1 MRKHLSLIFS
11 LLVNNCSLY
20 FLEPSNPK
28 PQWLGIYWAPTNKN
42 TEAKLMAT
50 SAMLAYSQV
59 ETSDYTDK
67 ALESNASA
75 MSHTH
80 THKHGVHKSHW
91 ASEGSLGRNRL
102 LVFSVSTLCWQS
114 PCGPSEPS
122 AGMTRLTAT
131 EWHLLKLF
139 PWHQPRGKRKL
150 FNDGEPPPLKKIK
163 WPKTSFLAKRASY
176 KAIKGW

>member
-1 MRKHLSLIFS
+1 MRRHLSLIFS

-28 PQWLGIYWAPTNKN
+28 PQGLRIYWAPTSKN

-67 ALESNASA
+67 ALEHNASA

-80 THKHGVHKSHW
+80 THTHTHTHRVHKSHW
-91 ASEGSLGRNRL
+91 ASEGSLGRNCL
-102 LVFSVSTLCWQS
+102 LVFRVNTLCWQS
-114 PCGPSEPS
+114 PCRPSEPS
-122 AGMTRLTAT
+122 GGMTRLTAT
-131 EWHLLKLF
+131 EWHHLKLF
-139 PWHQPRGKRKL
+139 PWH
-150 FNDGEPPPLKKIK
+150 
-163 WPKTSFLAKRASY
+163 
-176 KAIKGW
+176 